1 MFGYVV
7 INKKELKFR
16 EYDEYRGF
24 YCGLCKSL
32 SERYGISGQITLNYD
47 MTFLAML
54 LTALYEEDIKA
65 INERCI
71 IHPFKKQLKYQN
83 KYIDYAADMTIILSY
98 FKCKDDVDD
107 EGKISA
113 RAEKAFLEK
122 KMAKIKE
129 IYPDKCLKIEQ
140 ELNLSAEL
148 EKMNTDDLD
157 AIAGASGHMLGTIF
171 SYKDDEWSK
180 ALYETGFYLGKYIYL
195 ADAYEDIEKDIR
207 KNNFNLFKNK
217 VNDNDFESYIED
229 ILSMMIS
236 SCASAFETLPIF
248 EYREILRNIL
258 YSGIWTRY
266 EIIKKRKEKKK
277 DE

>member
-1 MFGYVV
+1 
-7 INKKELKFR
+7 
-16 EYDEYRGF
+16 
-24 YCGLCKSL
+24 
-32 SERYGISGQITLNYD
+32 
-47 MTFLAML
+47 
-54 LTALYEEDIKA
+54 
-65 INERCI
+65 
-71 IHPFKKQLKYQN
+71 
-83 KYIDYAADMTIILSY
+83 
-98 FKCKDDVDD
+98 
-107 EGKISA
+107 
-113 RAEKAFLEK
+113 
-122 KMAKIKE
+122 MAKIKE

-148 EKMNTDDLD
+148 EKMNTDDID

-195 ADAYEDIEKDIR
+195 ADAYEDTEKDIR

-217 VNDNDFESYIED
+217 VNNNDFESYIED